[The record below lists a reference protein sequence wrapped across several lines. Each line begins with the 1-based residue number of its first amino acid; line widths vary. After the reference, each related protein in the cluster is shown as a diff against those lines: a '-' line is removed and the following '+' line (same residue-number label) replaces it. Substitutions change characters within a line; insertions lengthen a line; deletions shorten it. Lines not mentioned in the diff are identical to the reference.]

1 MISQAASASSTVP
14 SQALSSGISTSTT
27 PAIAPSKTLLITH
40 GEWFTQFKPI
50 INPLG
55 RRASFDG
62 TMYETYG
69 DQVELVRR
77 TVPSQI
83 WTLKTT
89 EDGDTEYISAGWS
102 TVNRIGY
109 FMTENSWVDRDIEVV
124 IDADEHLYE
133 LKKYSGGVRGI
144 EKAFT
149 LSPMMRQAFEACKL
163 RWVKPKRN

>member
-1 MISQAASASSTVP
+1 MIFQAASASSTVP

-40 GEWFTQFKPI
+40 GEWVTQFKPI
-50 INPLG
+50 INPLD

-83 WTLKTT
+83 WTLRTT

-109 FMTENSWVDRDIEVV
+109 FITENSWVDRDIEVV

-133 LKKYSGGVRGI
+133 LKKNSGGMRGI

-149 LSPMMRQAFEACKL
+149 LSPMMREAFEACKL
-163 RWVKPKRN
+163 RWSNPNRN

>member
-1 MISQAASASSTVP
+1 MLSQAASATSTVP

-27 PAIAPSKTLLITH
+27 PAIAPSMTLLITH
-40 GEWFTQFKPI
+40 GEWVTQFKPI
-50 INPLG
+50 INPLD

-109 FMTENSWVDRDIEVV
+109 FITKNSWVDRDIEVV

-163 RWVKPKRN
+163 RWAKPKRN

>member
-1 MISQAASASSTVP
+1 MLSQAASATSTVP

-40 GEWFTQFKPI
+40 GEWVAQFKPI
-50 INPLG
+50 INPIAG
-55 RRASFDG
+55 NASFEG
-62 TMYETYG
+62 TMFETYG
-69 DQVELVRR
+69 DQAELVRR

-109 FMTENSWVDRDIEVV
+109 FIAENSWVDRDIEVV

-163 RWVKPKRN
+163 RWAKPKRN

>member
-1 MISQAASASSTVP
+1 MISQAASASSTVA
-14 SQALSSGISTSTT
+14 SKALSSGSSTSTT
-27 PAIAPSKTLLITH
+27 PAIASSKTLLITH
-40 GEWFTQFKPI
+40 GEWVAQFKPI
-50 INPLG
+50 INPLD

-62 TMYETYG
+62 TMYETYS

-83 WTLKTT
+83 WTLRTT

-109 FMTENSWVDRDIEVV
+109 FITENSWVDRDIEVV

-149 LSPMMRQAFEACKL
+149 LSPMMREAFEACRL
-163 RWVKPKRN
+163 RWAKPKRG

>member
-1 MISQAASASSTVP
+1 MISQAASASSTVA
-14 SQALSSGISTSTT
+14 SKALSSGSSTSTT
-27 PAIAPSKTLLITH
+27 PAIASSKRLLITH
-40 GEWFTQFKPI
+40 GEWVAQFKPI
-50 INPLG
+50 INPLD

-62 TMYETYG
+62 TMYETYS
-69 DQVELVRR
+69 DQVELVQR
-77 TVPSQI
+77 TLPSQI

-109 FMTENSWVDRDIEVV
+109 FITENSWVDRDIEVV

-149 LSPMMRQAFEACKL
+149 LSPMMREAFEACRL
-163 RWVKPKRN
+163 RWAKPKRG

>member
-40 GEWFTQFKPI
+40 GEWVAQFKPI
-50 INPLG
+50 INPLD

-83 WTLKTT
+83 WTLRTT

-109 FMTENSWVDRDIEVV
+109 FITENSWVDRDIEVV

-163 RWVKPKRN
+163 RWAKPKRN

>member
-1 MISQAASASSTVP
+1 MISQAASASSTVA

-40 GEWFTQFKPI
+40 GEWVTQFKPI
-50 INPLG
+50 INPLD

-83 WTLKTT
+83 WTLRTT

-109 FMTENSWVDRDIEVV
+109 FITENSWVDRDIEVV

-149 LSPMMRQAFEACKL
+149 LSPMMREAFEACKL
-163 RWVKPKRN
+163 RWAKPKRN

>member
-1 MISQAASASSTVP
+1 MISQAASASSTVA

-50 INPLG
+50 INPLD

-83 WTLKTT
+83 WTLRTT

-109 FMTENSWVDRDIEVV
+109 FITENSWVDRDIEVV

-163 RWVKPKRN
+163 RWSKPNRN

>member
-1 MISQAASASSTVP
+1 MISQAASASSTVA
-14 SQALSSGISTSTT
+14 SQALSSASSTSTP
-27 PAIAPSKTLLITH
+27 PAIALSKTLLITYD
-40 GEWFTQFKPI
+40 EWFSQFVPI
-50 INPLG
+50 SNPIDG
-55 RRASFDG
+55 KASFDG
-62 TMYETYG
+62 TMFETYG

-77 TVPSQI
+77 TLPSQI

-89 EDGDTEYISAGWS
+89 EDGGTEYISAGWS

-109 FMTENSWVDRDIEVV
+109 FITKNSWVDRDIEVV

-163 RWVKPKRN
+163 RWAKPKRN

>member
-14 SQALSSGISTSTT
+14 SLALSSGSSTSTT

-40 GEWFTQFKPI
+40 GEWVTQFKPI
-50 INPLG
+50 INPLD

-83 WTLKTT
+83 WTLRTT

-109 FMTENSWVDRDIEVV
+109 FITKNSWVDRDIEVV

-149 LSPMMRQAFEACKL
+149 LSPMMREAFEACKL
-163 RWVKPKRN
+163 RWAKPKRN